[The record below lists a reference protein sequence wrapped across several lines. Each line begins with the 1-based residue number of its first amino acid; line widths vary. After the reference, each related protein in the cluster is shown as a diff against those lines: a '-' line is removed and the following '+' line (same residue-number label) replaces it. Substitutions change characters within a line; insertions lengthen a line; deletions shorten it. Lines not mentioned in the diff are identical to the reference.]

1 MNKNEQILQDII
13 NKLDTMTKEE
23 LKEELEKWKIEFVD
37 DDSLE

>member
-37 DDSLE
+37 NDSLE